1 MTNETTDGLRP
12 ERYRSYLLMLAR
24 VGLRSCGPA
33 ANKIDASDIVQDV
46 LLQAHVA
53 RDQFR
58 GSTEAELE
66 AWLRKILKNKL
77 TDGVRRFGRQ
87 KRDAAL
93 ERSIRSSVDGSVRRM
108 QRLVDPGTSP
118 SQRVW
123 RLERAVRLTQALQTL
138 PEDQQ
143 IALELHHVQGYS
155 VSEIAQQ
162 LDRTKASVAG
172 LLRRGLAQLRE
183 GLKDLE

>member
-1 MTNETTDGLRP
+1 MAIETTEQLSPEQFRGHLR
-12 ERYRSYLLMLAR
+12 MLAR
-24 VGLRSCGPA
+24 VGLRLCGPA
-33 ANKIDASDIVQDV
+33 ANKIDASDIVQEV

-93 ERSIRSSVDGSVRRM
+93 EQSIRSSVDGSARRM
-108 QRLVDPGTSP
+108 HQLVHPGTSP

-123 RLERAVRLTQALQTL
+123 RLERTVRLTQALQTL
-138 PEDQQ
+138 PE
-143 IALELHHVQGYS
+143 
-155 VSEIAQQ
+155 
-162 LDRTKASVAG
+162 
-172 LLRRGLAQLRE
+172 
-183 GLKDLE
+183 